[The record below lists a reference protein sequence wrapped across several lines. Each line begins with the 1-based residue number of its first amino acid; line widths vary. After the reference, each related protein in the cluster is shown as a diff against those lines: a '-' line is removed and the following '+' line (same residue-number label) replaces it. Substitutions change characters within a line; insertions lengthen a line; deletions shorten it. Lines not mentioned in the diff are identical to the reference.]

1 MRYDLSYERFAIRYS
16 LILGKNVV
24 ELDDL
29 GAGRRKAK
37 FYMIKKSG
45 WFELKPAWKLLACQ
59 RLAIIEPRQKRHR
72 LSPNADSGDNP
83 PTPRPTRPPA

>member
-1 MRYDLSYERFAIRYS
+1 MRYDLSYERFAILYS

-45 WFELKPAWKLLACQ
+45 
-59 RLAIIEPRQKRHR
+59 
-72 LSPNADSGDNP
+72 
-83 PTPRPTRPPA
+83 